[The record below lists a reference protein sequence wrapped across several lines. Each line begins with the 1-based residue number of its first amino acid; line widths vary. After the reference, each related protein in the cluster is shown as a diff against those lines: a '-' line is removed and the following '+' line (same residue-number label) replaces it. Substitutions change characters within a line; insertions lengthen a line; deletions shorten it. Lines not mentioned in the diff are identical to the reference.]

1 MCDSLQPHGLQATR
15 FLCPWDFPGKS
26 TGLGCHFLLQR
37 IFLNQ
42 GSNPGLLHCRQ
53 TLNRTTNFK
62 ETSLSSSHF
71 NTVQNIICV
80 IMHIDESVFFCFATE
95 GSLGRIS
102 NLNHAGESYK
112 DISDE
117 VCTLL
122 MWFQVT
128 KSAGPPNRNYIVL
141 MLWPQA
147 VDSLGLNSSLRFF
160 NAL

>member
-1 MCDSLQPHGLQATR
+1 MCDSLRPHGLQPTR

-26 TGLGCHFLLQR
+26 TGLGCHFLLQS
-37 IFLNQ
+37 IFPNQ
-42 GSNPGLLHCRQ
+42 GSNPGLLRCRWRFTIPQ
-53 TLNRTTNFK
+53 ISKRQAYHL
-62 ETSLSSSHF
+62 HF

-80 IMHIDESVFFCFATE
+80 IMNIDESVFFCFATE